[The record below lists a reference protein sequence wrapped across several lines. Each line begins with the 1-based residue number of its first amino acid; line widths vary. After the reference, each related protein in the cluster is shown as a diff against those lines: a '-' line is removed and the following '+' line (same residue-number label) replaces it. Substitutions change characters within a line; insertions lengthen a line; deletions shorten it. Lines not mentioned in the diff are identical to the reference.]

1 MLFLHF
7 LESTVM
13 NRKKKTNLL
22 DELGTA
28 IGVGLLAGLA
38 GTAAITLSQMIEMK
52 ITGRKPSTTPE
63 KAVERTLDIGAVSKE
78 KKGKVAQ
85 EVHWVYGT
93 TWGIARGLM
102 RFAGLKG
109 WPATLTHFS
118 AVWGTALVM
127 LPALGLSKPI
137 REQKIKK
144 TLIEATHH
152 AVYAAATGLVVDAIE
167 G

>member
-1 MLFLHF
+1 M
-7 LESTVM
+7 S
-13 NRKKKTNLL
+13 KKKHTNPL

-52 ITGRKPSTTPE
+52 ITGRKPSDTPE
-63 KAVERTLDIGAVSKE
+63 KAVEKTLDVGAVSEE

-93 TWGIARGLM
+93 TWGIARGLI
-102 RFAGLKG
+102 RFTGLKG
-109 WPATLTHFS
+109 WPATLVHFS
-118 AVWGTALVM
+118 AVWGTSLVM

-137 REQKIKK
+137 QEQEVK
-144 TLIEATHH
+144 TTLTGAIHH
-152 AVYAAATGLVVDAIE
+152 GVYAVATGLVVDAIE